1 MSSSQLSSGSAASH
15 PPMSQDTFDYLW
27 STLGDVTTNGE
38 FTHISSRD
46 LDYHYGEQEE
56 EGTTFQVDRY
66 AIRNPDSSIG
76 DILNPLIAQT
86 TTAGMSPDSQT
97 NIIGSTASSPYTD
110 SITSPQPYS
119 PHGNITSPVPTVP
132 SNTNYAGDYGFEISF
147 TQPSKETKSTTWTYS
162 ELLKKLYVRMATTCP
177 VRFKTLRSP
186 PQGCVIKAM
195 PIFMKPEHVQEV
207 VKRCPNHATSKEHNE
222 HHPAPT
228 HLVRCEHKLAKYVE
242 DSYTSRQSVIIPHE
256 IPQAGSEWVT
266 NLFQFMCLGSCV
278 GGPNRRPIQ
287 IVFSLEKDST
297 VLGRRAVEVRICA
310 CPGRDRKAD
319 EKTAMPPKPM
329 NKKMAAHKMT
339 LGTEI
344 TSIGPGKKRKI
355 GDDEVFTLT
364 VRGRENYEI
373 LCKLR
378 DSLELSAMVPATQVE
393 TYKQHQV
400 EIQRQVTQTRM
411 VSIPN
416 RDGALTPQNGETRQ
430 GSLPF
435 NTDANH
441 VTSSQLN
448 QEVQVLSGE
457 NVLVKEEPAGRNGIL
472 TLSDNSVAG
481 WLSQLGLS
489 AYIDNFQQKGLNHMF
504 QLDEFTLDD
513 LENMK
518 IGTSHRNK
526 IWKALVEFH
535 QSQGLLS
542 GTSQSLQR
550 DASNASTVSLG
561 SQASISQNSTYCPGY
576 YEVTRYTFKHT
587 ISVNDETTSSKKA
600 KLD

>member
-1 MSSSQLSSGSAASH
+1 
-15 PPMSQDTFDYLW
+15 
-27 STLGDVTTNGE
+27 
-38 FTHISSRD
+38 
-46 LDYHYGEQEE
+46 
-56 EGTTFQVDRY
+56 
-66 AIRNPDSSIG
+66 
-76 DILNPLIAQT
+76 
-86 TTAGMSPDSQT
+86 
-97 NIIGSTASSPYTD
+97 
-110 SITSPQPYS
+110 
-119 PHGNITSPVPTVP
+119 
-132 SNTNYAGDYGFEISF
+132 
-147 TQPSKETKSTTWTYS
+147 
-162 ELLKKLYVRMATTCP
+162 
-177 VRFKTLRSP
+177 
-186 PQGCVIKAM
+186 
-195 PIFMKPEHVQEV
+195 
-207 VKRCPNHATSKEHNE
+207 
-222 HHPAPT
+222 
-228 HLVRCEHKLAKYVE
+228 
-242 DSYTSRQSVIIPHE
+242 
-256 IPQAGSEWVT
+256 
-266 NLFQFMCLGSCV
+266 
-278 GGPNRRPIQ
+278 
-287 IVFSLEKDST
+287 
-297 VLGRRAVEVRICA
+297 
-310 CPGRDRKAD
+310 
-319 EKTAMPPKPM
+319 
-329 NKKMAAHKMT
+329 
-339 LGTEI
+339 
-344 TSIGPGKKRKI
+344 
-355 GDDEVFTLT
+355 
-364 VRGRENYEI
+364 
-373 LCKLR
+373 
-378 DSLELSAMVPATQVE
+378 
-393 TYKQHQV
+393 
-400 EIQRQVTQTRM
+400 M

-472 TLSDNSVAG
+472 ALSDNSVAG

-535 QSQGLLS
+535 QSQGLLT

-587 ISVNDETTSSKKA
+587 ISVNDENTSSKKA